1 MTLSLIRS
9 ATSNKKKKKK
19 NYNNMIMIHFQEVIW
34 MRADEKCLADRNA
47 FVFLLPATPQQI
59 QVRSLAL
66 VSVPYAF

>member
-1 MTLSLIRS
+1 
-9 ATSNKKKKKK
+9 
-19 NYNNMIMIHFQEVIW
+19 MIMIHFQEVIW

>member
-1 MTLSLIRS
+1 MTLSLICS
-9 ATSNKKKKKK
+9 ATSNKKKK